1 MIQGILFDFDGT
13 LADTSPV
20 IFDCYAYATEKVLG
34 HKAPLQPYLETFGQ
48 PLRPSLVR
56 LFGAEKG
63 NTICDVYRARQDV
76 VHDRLIQ
83 PFPGVRETLE
93 ALRARHLPV
102 AVVTSKLNK
111 TCRRGL
117 RCVGLEEFF
126 DCVISSDLVSRPKPD
141 PDGALRA
148 LEALGLAGRDKKAAP
163 GTVLMVGDSPFDM
176 LCGRG
181 AGCETVAVEYTLVDR
196 NTLAA
201 THPDHWIGSMPEL
214 LQLIDRLDGRPEPTM
229 EKTDK

>member
-34 HKAPLQPYLETFGQ
+34 HKAPLQPYLDTFGK

-56 LFGAEKG
+56 LFGAGKG
-63 NTICDVYRARQDV
+63 NAICDVYRERQDA
-76 VHDRLIQ
+76 VHDRLIR
-83 PFPGVRETLE
+83 PFPGVKETLA

-117 RCVGLEEFF
+117 RCVGLEHFF
-126 DCVISSDLVSRPKPD
+126 RPGPETKTRPGWR
-141 PDGALRA
+141 PAR
-148 LEALGLAGRDKKAAP
+148 LGGPGPCRTGQKGGPRDSAH
-163 GTVLMVGDSPFDM
+163 
-176 LCGRG
+176 GRG
-181 AGCETVAVEYTLVDR
+181 FPVRHAVRQGSGVRNRRCGIHPRGPERSSVHTSGPLDRIHAGT
-196 NTLAA
+196 AA
-201 THPDHWIGSMPEL
+201 AHRPS
-214 LQLIDRLDGRPEPTM
+214 GRPAGNRYL
-229 EKTDK
+229 KKGGIGICVK